1 MQQSFNKF
9 GEPLIRGSTFSDS
22 YTKDQADFNFLEDN
36 SNIDL
41 NNKFK
46 IINLPDPTEGSD
58 ASNKDYVDEGD
69 NLATQRSMILG
80 NKIRIINDEIT
91 KLKDSLN
98 SFQQTVNQAQEL
110 INFGKLPKLECKD
123 LFAERMKTSGISE
136 LKQVLSEKG
145 VIDDLISKTI
155 NTDKLKTKTLEVEGN
170 WLNENILQSMF
181 AKIDENEK
189 HVIQMIYTILLESDL
204 IDDKS
209 EIEKKF
215 KFKTEDKY
223 LYISQMFPSEGTHSR
238 RRALEN

>member
-9 GEPLIRGSTFSDS
+9 GEPLMPYRLRGSNS

-46 IINLPDPTEGSD
+46 IMNLPDPEDGYD
-58 ASNKDYVDEGD
+58 ATNKDYVDEGD
-69 NLATQRSMILG
+69 NLATRRSMILG
-80 NKIRIINDEIT
+80 GKIRIINDEIT
-91 KLKDSLN
+91 KLKELLT

-223 LYISQMFPSEGTHSR
+223 RYISDMFPSK
-238 RRALEN
+238 